1 LQVVENDYVLHHSR
15 QHIANKV
22 LKNGFFNSSEA
33 VFVRKDF
40 LEEKCWRLEGHQKNV
55 LKSDQVVKFEL
66 EPFALN
72 CYVLQ
77 ELINST
83 SLIPD

>member
-1 LQVVENDYVLHHSR
+1 MQVVKNDYVLHHSR

-33 VFVRKDF
+33 VFVCKDII
-40 LEEKCWRLEGHQKNV
+40 EEKRWRLKGHQKDV

-72 CYVLQ
+72 C
-77 ELINST
+77 
-83 SLIPD
+83 